1 MSGKVVLVGAGPGEA
16 GLLTVK
22 ALEFIRQADVIV
34 YDRLVNPALLKDRKP
49 DCELIYV
56 GKEPSHHP
64 IPQAE
69 IEQILVNQAKRNKL
83 VIRLKSGDPYVF
95 GRGGE
100 EGETLYAAG
109 IPFEVV
115 PGVTSA
121 IGGLA
126 YAGIPVTHRD
136 CASSFHVITG
146 HLKEGSD
153 PLDWTS
159 LARLDGTL
167 IFLMGM
173 TQLPSICAN
182 LIQHGRRPDT
192 AAAVVEWASR
202 SRQRTVTGD
211 LTTICAKVAEAN
223 IGAPGLIVVGDVV
236 KLRDKLKFFE
246 KAPMFR
252 KHILLPR
259 ARAGRSELAARITA
273 LGGEVTL
280 YPGIRIEKLPD
291 PAQMNAVLAS
301 LPEYEEILF
310 TSAEAVSLFIEA
322 MLESGKDNRALSGIR
337 LTAIGKLT
345 KEKLREYGLAADVL
359 VSRRSAD
366 LIRQAC
372 AGNWRQGTKVLL
384 AGSEKHAAQLADELV
399 GAAEFAALPLY
410 REVLETERPFDLSKF
425 DAVCFSSSASVEHLL
440 SVLSAEEQALLRSMK
455 LLSIGPMTSRT
466 IREQGLEVYREAET
480 AQPDSLIA
488 LLLEESG
495 EVMPT

>member
-1 MSGKVVLVGAGPGEA
+1 MSGKVVLIGAGPGEA

-22 ALEFIRQADVIV
+22 ALEFLRQADVIV
-34 YDRLVNPALLKDRKP
+34 YDRLVDPVLLQERKQ

-69 IEQILVNQAKRNKL
+69 IEQILVNQAKLNKL

-100 EGETLYAAG
+100 EGEALYAAG

-136 CASSFHVITG
+136 FASSFHVITG

-159 LARLDGTL
+159 LARLEGTL

-173 TQLPSICAN
+173 TQLPSICTN

-211 LTTICAKVAEAN
+211 LTTICGKVAEEK

-236 KLRDKLKFFE
+236 KLRDKLNFFE
-246 KAPMFR
+246 RAPLFR

-259 ARAGRSELAARITA
+259 ARAGRSELAAKITA

-280 YPGIRIEKLPD
+280 YPGIRIEKLHD
-291 PAQMNAVLAS
+291 PAQMNAIMAS
-301 LPEYEEILF
+301 FTEYEEILF

-322 MLESGKDNRALSGIR
+322 LLDYGKDNRTLSGIR
-337 LTAIGKLT
+337 LTAIGKQT
-345 KEKLREYGLAADVL
+345 KEKLREYGLAADSL
-359 VSRRSAD
+359 IARRSMEI
-366 LIRQAC
+366 IRQAC
-372 AGNWRQGTKVLL
+372 AGNWQQGTKVLL
-384 AGSEKHAAQLADELV
+384 AGSAKYTAQLAEEL
-399 GAAEFAALPLY
+399 GGDAEFAALPLY
-410 REVLETERPFDLSKF
+410 REALEAERPFDLNRY
-425 DAVCFSSSASVEHLL
+425 DIVCFSSSASVDHLL
-440 SVLSAEEQALLRSMK
+440 SVLSREEQALLRSKK

-466 IREQGLEVYREAET
+466 IREKGLDVYREAE
-480 AQPDSLIA
+480 AALPDSLIE
-488 LLLEESG
+488 LLLEEAG